1 MHPPEN
7 PTNGGA
13 NDNGQMS
20 CLVFTLAVIGAYALC
35 WWLIDNVRSIMQ
47 LLVAV
52 LMPYFQP
59 QEDVSMVQRFG
70 EWAGKTFDRPMSRN
84 WCF

>member
-1 MHPPEN
+1 MHSMEN
-7 PTNGGA
+7 TTTV
-13 NDNGQMS
+13 DGQMPF
-20 CLVFTLAVIGAYALC
+20 LVSVLAVIGAYALC

-70 EWAGKTFDRPMSRN
+70 EWAGKFVVFVVYTSVF
-84 WCF
+84 FLVL